1 MTNPKEEEADG
12 FLLHSA
18 NPDAYKPPD
27 IIERVAR
34 YKANL
39 REFVVAAWPEK
50 DPTPFPLTWHGG
62 AIRDKLEAPQIV
74 EESVSQWTPA

>member
-1 MTNPKEEEADG
+1 MSNPKEAAHS
-12 FLLHSA
+12 FLLRSA

-27 IIERVAR
+27 TVERATR